1 MKTVM
6 TFYNKLTRISDV
18 TLWPL
23 TDLAIRLFMANIFFK
38 GGWLKFENYLNGRWE
53 DTVTA
58 FSEYHPIPGID
69 PNIAAG
75 AGTGGEIVLP
85 VLLALGLFTRF
96 SAAGLLVMTL
106 VIQFV
111 VPADYGVAN
120 TDHYMWMLLLA
131 VPFFKGPSFISLD
144 FLIGKFLCGHCC
156 KKTDNNSKDQAEEA
170 S

>member
-1 MKTVM
+1 MKTIM
-6 TFYNKLTRISDV
+6 NLYKKLTRVSDV

-23 TDLAIRLFMANIFFK
+23 TDLAIRLYMANIFFK

-58 FSEYHPIPGID
+58 FSDYHPIPGVD
-69 PNIAAG
+69 PNIAAV
-75 AGTGGEIVLP
+75 AGTAGEVILP

-96 SAAGLLVMTL
+96 GAAGLLVMTL

-120 TDHYMWMLLLA
+120 SDHYMWMLLLA
-131 VPFFKGPSFISLD
+131 VPFFKGPSILSAD
-144 FLIGKFLCGHCC
+144 FLLGKFVC
-156 KKTDNNSKDQAEEA
+156 KSCTDKEEKDSSEPAEEA
-170 S
+170 A